1 MAVFAMLGAL
11 MYASKMIMEVAPNVH
26 LLGVFTIAFTVVYR
40 KKALYPIYT
49 YVLLNG
55 IFCGFATWWIPYLYL
70 WAVLWGATMLL
81 PKRIPEKIRPL
92 VYMLLCAAHG
102 FLFGTLYAPAQA
114 LLYGLSFQKMI
125 AWIISGLPWDFVH
138 GVSNFFCGILIVPIV
153 KILTFLEKIFRKS
166 FVFSVGEI
174 RNYNLE
180 SETDRGENPLAACG
194 RMRGSHGEQ

>member
-1 MAVFAMLGAL
+1 MKNGKLTIREMAVFAMLGAL

-70 WAVLWGATMLL
+70 WVVLWGATMLL

-114 LLYGLSFQKMI
+114 LLYGLSFQKMV

-138 GVSNFFCGILIVPIV
+138 GVSNFFCGILIVPVI
-153 KILTFLEKIFRKS
+153 KILSFLENK
-166 FVFSVGEI
+166 
-174 RNYNLE
+174 
-180 SETDRGENPLAACG
+180 TDV
-194 RMRGSHGEQ
+194 S

>member
-81 PKRIPEKIRPL
+81 PKRIPEKLRPL
-92 VYMLLCAAHG
+92 VYMLRGAAHG

-114 LLYGLSFQKMI
+114 LLYGLSFQKMV

-153 KILTFLEKIFRKS
+153 KILTFLEK
-166 FVFSVGEI
+166 
-174 RNYNLE
+174 NL
-180 SETDRGENPLAACG
+180 
-194 RMRGSHGEQ
+194 

>member
-1 MAVFAMLGAL
+1 MKNRKLTIREMAVFAMLGAL
-11 MYASKMIMEVAPNVH
+11 MYASKIIMEVAPNVH

-70 WAVLWGATMLL
+70 WTVLWGAAMLL
-81 PKRIPEKIRPL
+81 PKRIPAKMRPL

-114 LLYGLSFQKMI
+114 LLYGLSFRGMI
-125 AWIISGLPWDFVH
+125 AWIVAGLPWDFVH

-153 KILTFLEKIFRKS
+153 KILTFLENRA
-166 FVFSVGEI
+166 G
-174 RNYNLE
+174 
-180 SETDRGENPLAACG
+180 T
-194 RMRGSHGEQ
+194 

>member
-1 MAVFAMLGAL
+1 

-70 WAVLWGATMLL
+70 WAELWGATMLL
-81 PKRIPEKIRPL
+81 PKRIPEKLRPL

-138 GVSNFFCGILIVPIV
+138 GVSNFFCGILIVPII
-153 KILTFLEKIFRKS
+153 KILTFLEK
-166 FVFSVGEI
+166 
-174 RNYNLE
+174 NL
-180 SETDRGENPLAACG
+180 
-194 RMRGSHGEQ
+194 

>member
-1 MAVFAMLGAL
+1 MKNGKLTIREMAVFAMLGAL

-81 PKRIPEKIRPL
+81 PKRIPEKLRPL

-114 LLYGLSFQKMI
+114 LLYGLSFQKMV
-125 AWIISGLPWDFVH
+125 AWIISGLPWDFMH

-153 KILTFLEKIFRKS
+153 KILTFLEK
-166 FVFSVGEI
+166 
-174 RNYNLE
+174 NL
-180 SETDRGENPLAACG
+180 
-194 RMRGSHGEQ
+194 

>member
-11 MYASKMIMEVAPNVH
+11 MYASKIIMEVAPNVH

-40 KKALYPIYT
+40 KKALYPIYI

-70 WAVLWGATMLL
+70 WTVLWGATMLL
-81 PKRIPEKIRPL
+81 PKKIPVKVRPL

-125 AWIISGLPWDFVH
+125 AWIITGLPWDIVH
-138 GVSNFFCGILIVPIV
+138 GVSNFFCGILIVPII
-153 KILTFLEKIFRKS
+153 KILTLLEDKTMIS
-166 FVFSVGEI
+166 
-174 RNYNLE
+174 
-180 SETDRGENPLAACG
+180 
-194 RMRGSHGEQ
+194 

>member
-81 PKRIPEKIRPL
+81 PKRIPEKLRPL

-153 KILTFLEKIFRKS
+153 KILTFLEK
-166 FVFSVGEI
+166 
-174 RNYNLE
+174 NL
-180 SETDRGENPLAACG
+180 
-194 RMRGSHGEQ
+194 

>member
-1 MAVFAMLGAL
+1 MKNGKLTIREMAVFAMLGAL

-114 LLYGLSFQKMI
+114 LLYGLSFQKMV
-125 AWIISGLPWDFVH
+125 AWVISGLPWDFVH
-138 GVSNFFCGILIVPIV
+138 GVSNFFCGMLIVPVI
-153 KILTFLEKIFRKS
+153 KILTFLENKTAVS
-166 FVFSVGEI
+166 
-174 RNYNLE
+174 
-180 SETDRGENPLAACG
+180 
-194 RMRGSHGEQ
+194 

>member
-1 MAVFAMLGAL
+1 MKNGKLTIREMAVFAMLGAL

-114 LLYGLSFQKMI
+114 LLYGLSFQKMV

-153 KILTFLEKIFRKS
+153 KILTFLEK
-166 FVFSVGEI
+166 
-174 RNYNLE
+174 NL
-180 SETDRGENPLAACG
+180 
-194 RMRGSHGEQ
+194 